1 MTDANRRA
9 AMLCELWARMT
20 AIFGHRWVS
29 QHGDT
34 PSGVDLAEWGEAIAG
49 LLPSQLGHGMRGVR
63 AITTGWPPDAGQ
75 FRAMC
80 LGLPSLIEVQRQF
93 AGAEPITPFGRLVWR
108 FVDAWRLRHADAAT
122 SQRMIEQAYALAVSK
137 AMRGEPLPEPVAAL
151 VPAAPRPFVPADPD
165 KVRAHLD
172 AIAAVL
178 R

>member
-1 MTDANRRA
+1 MTDTDRRA

-20 AIFGHRWVS
+20 ALFGHRWVS

-49 LLPSQLGHGMRGVR
+49 LLPSQLGQGMRGVR

-80 LGLPSLIEVQRQF
+80 LGLPSLIEVQREL
-93 AGAEPITPFGRLVWR
+93 AGAEPSTPFGRLVWR

-151 VPAAPRPFVPADPD
+151 APAAPRPFVPADPD
-165 KVRAHLD
+165 KVRAHID